1 MDDEVVSIEF
11 MFWII
16 LIILLVVVLLFNL
29 YYGYIGILRPQI
41 SNTKTINSLCCGTN
55 FLQSLFSCLLLTLF
69 FRGKIIAGLHNGTH
83 PDGGTLVHPE
93 GADSGFIAIV
103 TIVIATLV
111 VLVVTAVS
119 LLFYYY
125 ELIETN

>member
-1 MDDEVVSIEF
+1 MV
-11 MFWII
+11 
-16 LIILLVVVLLFNL
+16 LILLQFLF
-29 YYGYIGILRPQI
+29 IFCR
-41 SNTKTINSLCCGTN
+41 
-55 FLQSLFSCLLLTLF
+55 
-69 FRGKIIAGLHNGTH
+69 IIAGLHNGTY

-119 LLFYYY
+119 
-125 ELIETN
+125 